1 MVAVNSLKIE
11 IDREECIGDAACE
24 AEAPDTFFM
33 DDDSIARVQDKI
45 GDEFEAIMAAAA
57 ACPVACIKLVD
68 DKCKK
73 QLYPEED

>member
-1 MVAVNSLKIE
+1 MAEVKSLKIE

-33 DDDSIARVQDKI
+33 DDDSIACVQDQV

-57 ACPVACIKLVD
+57 ACPVDCIKLVD
-68 DKCKK
+68 EKCKK